1 MKSVRFLY
9 ILSLFLF
16 LLLLTGCAA
25 TAGAPETVSIY
36 DEIVLDGSSTHSSLF
51 TSGMRVNEVLETLN
65 LKEED
70 LFSLNTY
77 PLDGKS
83 SPVEGASE
91 MTMMVT
97 KESYCF
103 EEFGK
108 DLPFRLTFTFYDDA
122 LRSVTYNVYL
132 NVEDPGEGYDLAMD
146 FMNSFIDKTGA
157 KPVENGVEFEYSTY
171 GSAEKESF
179 LAPGGMY
186 ACQFFHGGVL
196 GEISISSLTPS
207 PALGYD
213 QEVMVQLGIS
223 MMLDRLES

>member
-1 MKSVRFLY
+1 MKNVRFLY
-9 ILSLFLF
+9 ILSLFVF
-16 LLLLTGCAA
+16 LLLLAGCAE
-25 TAGAPETVSIY
+25 TAAAPETVSIY

-132 NVEDPGEGYDLAMD
+132 NVEDPGEGYGLAIG
-146 FMNSFIDKTGA
+146 FMNSFIEKTGA
-157 KPVENGVEFEYSTY
+157 KPVETGTEFEYHTY

-179 LAPGGMY
+179 LSPGGHY
-186 ACQFFHGGVL
+186 VCQFFHGGVL
-196 GEISISSLTPS
+196 GEIGFSSFSPTPDQ
-207 PALGYD
+207 GYAQD
-213 QEVMVQLGIS
+213 VMIQLGIS
-223 MMLDRLES
+223 LMLDRV

>member
-1 MKSVRFLY
+1 MKNVRFLY
-9 ILSLFLF
+9 ILSLFVS
-16 LLLLTGCAA
+16 LLLLAGCAE
-25 TAGAPETVSIY
+25 TAVAPETVSIY

-132 NVEDPGEGYDLAMD
+132 NVEDPGEGYGLAIG
-146 FMNSFIDKTGA
+146 FMNSFIEKTGA

-179 LAPGGMY
+179 LTPGGNY

-196 GEISISSLTPS
+196 AEIGMSSFTPT
-207 PALGYD
+207 AGQGYD
-213 QEVMVQLGIS
+213 QDVMVQLGIS
-223 MMLDRLES
+223 LMLDRAGG

>member
-1 MKSVRFLY
+1 MKNVRFLY

-25 TAGAPETVSIY
+25 TAAAPETVSIY
-36 DEIVLDGSSTHSSLF
+36 DEIVLDGSSSHSSLF
-51 TSGMRVNEVLETLN
+51 TSGMGVEDVLETLN

-91 MTMMVT
+91 MTMMAT
-97 KESYCF
+97 KENYCF

-108 DLPFRLTFTFYDDA
+108 DLPFRLGFTFYNDA
-122 LRSVTYNVYL
+122 LRSVTYNVYID
-132 NVEDPGEGYDLAMD
+132 VEDPGEGYGLAMD
-146 FMNSFIDKTGA
+146 FMNSFIEKTGA
-157 KPVENGVEFEYSTY
+157 KPVENGVEFEYQTY

-179 LAPGGMY
+179 LTPGGNY

-196 GEISISSLTPS
+196 AEISMSSFTPT
-207 PALGYD
+207 AGQGYD
-213 QEVMVQLGIS
+213 QDVMVQLGIS
-223 MMLDRLES
+223 LMLDRAGG